1 MCLLVW
7 QDFAGDLGMGS
18 HRFNADRV
26 AYEIEIIQQAAD
38 GFFLLAFLADE
49 FLGEYNAALPRHGC
63 LTGACC

>member
-1 MCLLVW
+1 
-7 QDFAGDLGMGS
+7 MGS